1 MKNMTPAVSPVSVE
15 SDDSDE
21 WAAAV
26 FKRALVLC
34 SRDVVLP
41 LLRSHAAM
49 LRFSRQVS
57 QCLVSVSGVV
67 IFRCSCVPV
76 FRYSV
81 APVFQ
86 CSSGAPVFR
95 TGAPLFRCCRCSNAL
110 TAVGRLR
117 CTASGTSNS
126 CLCRPVLGLL
136 GGCAA
141 V

>member
-1 MKNMTPAVSPVSVE
+1 MSPVSVE
-15 SDDSDE
+15 SDE

-49 LRFSRQVS
+49 LGCSRQVS
-57 QCLVSVSGVV
+57 QCLVSVSGVA

-76 FRYSV
+76 LFRCSV
-81 APVFQ
+81 ASVFQ

-110 TAVGRLR
+110 TGVGRLR
-117 CTASGTSNS
+117 CTASGTSNN

-136 GGCAA
+136 GGCEA